1 MASFAVQRSAVQVR
15 SPCVMRSATTA
26 RRGMVGLPARKVV
39 VASRTS
45 TFALLPACKG
55 MSSKVALASTP
66 LKARMSTVS
75 KKNARMSV
83 TCQAAEGESS
93 NPVTALFKKYPAAET
108 IMYFGV
114 WYFLNVKFNILNKQ
128 VYNYFP
134 FPWFVSVIHLAA
146 GLVIASVFWATK
158 LVKFEAPDEKFLKA
172 VVLVALCHAIGHSL
186 TNVSF
191 ASVAV
196 SFTHTIKTLE
206 PVFSSI
212 GSYLVNGQV
221 YSLPVYMSLLPIM
234 AGVMICSATELS
246 FTWLGFSCAMA
257 SNVLFAA
264 RAIFSKK
271 LMGNMNPV
279 NVYNYVSMIALLFC
293 IPPVFIF
300 EWSTLGAGMTAAA
313 AKVGASKF
321 YWDLWNVGMYYHLYN
336 QVAYQAL
343 GKVEPVTHAVGNVGK
358 RIFVIG
364 FSIIAFGNKISTQSI
379 VGSLIAIAGAGLYG
393 YLKGL
398 DAQKTGAPAH

>member
-1 MASFAVQRSAVQVR
+1 
-15 SPCVMRSATTA
+15 MRSATTA
-26 RRGMVGLPARKVV
+26 RKGLVGLPARKVV
-39 VASRTS
+39 VASRTAS
-45 TFALLPACKG
+45 FAPLPARQG
-55 MSSKVALASTP
+55 LSSKMALASP
-66 LKARMSTVS
+66 LKARMATVAQKS
-75 KKNARMSV
+75 ARMAV
-83 TCQAAEGESS
+83 TCQAAEKD
-93 NPVTALFKKYPAAET
+93 NMLTTTFKKYPGLET
-108 IMYFGV
+108 ALYFGV

-146 GLVIASVFWATK
+146 GLVIAGVFWATK
-158 LVKFEAPDEKFLKA
+158 LVKFEAPDETFLKG
-172 VVLVALCHAIGHSL
+172 VVLVALCHAVGHSL

-221 YSLPVYMSLLPIM
+221 YSLPVYASLLPIM
-234 AGVMICSATELS
+234 AGVAICSATELS
-246 FTWLGFSCAMA
+246 FTWIGFSCAMA

-271 LMGNMNPV
+271 LMSNMNPI

-300 EWSTLGAGMTAAA
+300 EWSTLGAGMSAAA

-364 FSIIAFGNKISTQSI
+364 FSIVAFGNKISMQSI
-379 VGSLIAIAGAGLYG
+379 VGSCIAIAGAGLYG

-398 DAQKTGAPAH
+398 DAQKTGAAH